1 MLQFVLNFPT
11 ILVIVF
17 LLSTNNAIAWR
28 PVTWTLVQRTISK
41 VGLSSVLIASQV
53 MPAPAL
59 AVVSTFQ
66 EQLKVI
72 QALQVEQQKI
82 NVQRAINAGG
92 GTISEGGE
100 DQVTFINTV
109 SLVFV

>member
-1 MLQFVLNFPT
+1 MQQSILNFPT
-11 ILVIVF
+11 IVAILF
-17 LLSTNNAIAWR
+17 LLRINDAIAWR
-28 PVTWTLVQRTISK
+28 PVTWTLVQRTIAK
-41 VGLSSVLIASQV
+41 VGLSSILIASQI

-92 GTISEGGE
+92 GTVSEGGE
-100 DQVTFINTV
+100 DQITFHNIISRAYV
-109 SLVFV
+109 

>member
-1 MLQFVLNFPT
+1 MVTVL
-11 ILVIVF
+11 
-17 LLSTNNAIAWR
+17 LLLWANEGNAWKSF
-28 PVTWTLVQRTISK
+28 TWTSMQRTIAK
-41 VGLSSVLIASQV
+41 VGLSSILIASQV
-53 MPAPAL
+53 VPSPAL

-92 GTISEGGE
+92 GTVSEGGW
-100 DQVTFINTV
+100 
-109 SLVFV
+109 